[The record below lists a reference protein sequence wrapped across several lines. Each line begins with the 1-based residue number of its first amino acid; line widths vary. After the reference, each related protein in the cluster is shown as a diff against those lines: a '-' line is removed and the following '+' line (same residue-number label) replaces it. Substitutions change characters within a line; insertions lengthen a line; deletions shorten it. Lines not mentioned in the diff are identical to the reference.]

1 LTEAG
6 VRDSN
11 QDVSMTATTPS
22 PAKITKRKSVKLLLK
37 KLGGTFSSGT
47 DALRTH
53 SSSEE
58 RTPRYPM
65 SDTVEKLE
73 KNLGQL
79 AYYGASCSI
88 QMAQEAKGCA

>member
-1 LTEAG
+1 
-6 VRDSN
+6 
-11 QDVSMTATTPS
+11 MTATTPS

-73 KNLGQL
+73 KTLDNSLITELPARFRWHKRQKDARKIHIPRDITL
-79 AYYGASCSI
+79 
-88 QMAQEAKGCA
+88 

>member
-1 LTEAG
+1 
-6 VRDSN
+6 
-11 QDVSMTATTPS
+11 
-22 PAKITKRKSVKLLLK
+22 
-37 KLGGTFSSGT
+37 
-47 DALRTH
+47 
-53 SSSEE
+53 
-58 RTPRYPM
+58 M